1 MNTDFHT
8 NDIQH
13 NTNKASTKR
22 IEFVD
27 LTKGFCICLVV
38 ILHVFGE
45 SAGNTFN
52 TLNLF
57 LFLIPPYFILSGLL
71 FKQYSGFQEFFKK
84 KTNQLLIPFLFTY
97 FIICIPSIILLSKS
111 SLNLSC
117 FWSCTDLKLQ
127 LGIDGA
133 VWFLMCLFFQNI
145 IFSILYSIN
154 HKMPFIVTSSGVI
167 GIGGYA
173 LNIANIHLPLWI
185 DSAMT
190 ALPFFLFGYCIRK
203 YSQILFT
210 GITKKQI
217 LYLLISILILIATSL
232 YNDFANTTIIVYG
245 VNHFNVNPLC
255 LYLGGITG
263 FYIIFMFAKFIKRL
277 PIFSYI
283 GRYSIVVLLTHLLY
297 LFIIRN
303 ILYKIGVNQELFM
316 VNVCIFIFI
325 ILLSIPT
332 IYLCIRFLPY
342 WFAQKDLI
350 K

>member
-1 MNTDFHT
+1 MEQFGFLCVYSFKILSFH
-8 NDIQH
+8 
-13 NTNKASTKR
+13 
-22 IEFVD
+22 
-27 LTKGFCICLVV
+27 FCIVLIIKCL
-38 ILHVFGE
+38 
-45 SAGNTFN
+45 
-52 TLNLF
+52 
-57 LFLIPPYFILSGLL
+57 
-71 FKQYSGFQEFFKK
+71 
-84 KTNQLLIPFLFTY
+84 
-97 FIICIPSIILLSKS
+97 LLSHHQALLAS
-111 SLNLSC
+111 
-117 FWSCTDLKLQ
+117 
-127 LGIDGA
+127 
-133 VWFLMCLFFQNI
+133 
-145 IFSILYSIN
+145 
-154 HKMPFIVTSSGVI
+154 
-167 GIGGYA
+167 GGYA

-203 YSQILFT
+203 YSQILST

-297 LFIIRN
+297 LSIIRN